1 MKISYKW
8 LKTYLNIDITPER
21 VAQLL
26 TDCGLEV
33 ESLEKIES
41 IKGGLQGVV
50 VGEVMSCAKHPDADK
65 LSITT
70 VNVGDPELLHIVCG
84 APNVAAGQKVLV
96 AALGTIIYSGDES
109 FTIKKS
115 KIRGELSEGMIC
127 VEDELGLGTS
137 HAGIMV
143 LSAEAVVGSK
153 ARDFFN
159 IEDDFVFEIGLT
171 PNRSDATS
179 HIGVARDLSA
189 IINNLPENTTANTSL
204 IYPSVEAFKQDNN
217 SLPIDIIIEDTV
229 ACPRYTGVTISG
241 VEVKDSPDWLK
252 KRLNAI
258 GLRSINNIVD
268 ISNFILFETGQP
280 LHIFDAD
287 MIIGNKVIV
296 KKLPKGTKFITLDDA
311 ERELSGEDLMICN
324 AVEGMCIAGVFG
336 GAKSGVTAQTKN
348 IFIESAYFDPTTIR
362 KTSKLHGLK
371 TDASFRYERGA
382 DPNIT
387 VYALKRAA
395 LLIKEVA
402 GGAIS
407 SPIVDVYPTPISR
420 KSIDIA
426 FANVD
431 KLIGKVIDR
440 NIIKNI
446 LTSLEIE
453 IQSATDNGLSFLIPT
468 NKVDVTRE
476 VDVIEEILRIY
487 GYNNIEIG
495 SELHSSLA
503 FISKPDKEKVQN
515 LVSDY
520 LTNNGFTEIMNNSL
534 TSSDYLNR
542 VSDFDVTN
550 NVKILNPLSKELDV
564 MRQTLL
570 FGGLETII
578 YNVNRKITDLKLYE
592 FGNTYKFNQGQPA
605 DANVT
610 KKYSEEK
617 HLAVFLTGKSQSEA
631 WNTTQENVDFFMLKS
646 YVYNVLKRLRIDVS
660 KLAVNKTVLQYFSE
674 GLDLS
679 TNNTKTIVSFG
690 NLNSKTLTAFDIKQ
704 AVFYADFNWNNI
716 IKLLSAKEIE
726 FVEIPKF
733 PEVRRDLALL
743 INKEIEF
750 GEIVKIAY
758 QVEKNILKKVTLFDI
773 YEGDKLEAGKKSY
786 AVSFILQD
794 TEKTLN
800 DKQIDGIMNRLI
812 KTYNEKLGATLR

>member
-8 LKTYLNIDITPER
+8 LKTYLNIDTTPER

-70 VNVGDPELLHIVCG
+70 VNVGEPELLHIVCG
-84 APNVAAGQKVLV
+84 VPNVAKGQKVLV
-96 AALGTIIYSGDES
+96 ATIGTIIYIGDES

-127 VEDELGLGTS
+127 AEDELGLGTS

-143 LSAEAVVGSK
+143 LAADAVVGSK

-159 IEDDFVFEIGLT
+159 MEDDFVFEIGLT

-189 IINNLPENTTANTSL
+189 VINNLPDSTTANTTL

-217 SLPIDIIIEDTV
+217 SLPIDIIIEDTI

-241 VEVKDSPDWLK
+241 VECKDSPDWLK

-280 LHIFDAD
+280 LHIFDAE
-287 MIIGNKVIV
+287 MITGNKVIV

-324 AVEGMCIAGVFG
+324 TIEGMCIAGVFG

-387 VYALKRAA
+387 AYALKRAA

-407 SPIVDVYPTPISR
+407 SPIVDVYPTPIIN
-420 KSIDIA
+420 KTIDIA
-426 FANVD
+426 YANVD

-453 IQSATDNGLSFLIPT
+453 IQSATDNGLSLLIPT

-515 LVSDY
+515 LISDY

-542 VSDFDVTN
+542 VSAYDATN

-578 YNVNRKITDLKLYE
+578 YNVNRKITDLNIYE
-592 FGNTYKFNQGQPA
+592 FGNTYRFNQGQPM

-631 WNTTQENVDFFMLKS
+631 WNIKQENVDFFTLKS

-660 KLAVNKTVLQYFSE
+660 KLTVNKTVLEYFSE
-674 GLDLS
+674 GLDLT
-679 TNNTKTIVSFG
+679 TNNNKTIVSFG
-690 NLNSKTLTAFDIKQ
+690 NLNAKTLTAFDIKQ

-716 IKLLSAKEIE
+716 IKLLSNKEIE

-758 QVEKNILKKVTLFDI
+758 QVEKNILKKVNLFDI

>member
-8 LKTYLNIDITPER
+8 LKTYLNIDLTPER

-70 VNVGDPELLHIVCG
+70 VNVGEPELLHIVCG
-84 APNVAAGQKVLV
+84 APNVAKGQKVLV
-96 AALGTIIYSGDES
+96 ATIGTIIYSGDES

-127 VEDELGLGTS
+127 AEDELGLGTS

-143 LSAEAVVGSK
+143 LDADAVVGSK

-159 IEDDFVFEIGLT
+159 IKDDFVFEIGLT

-189 IINNLPENTTANTSL
+189 VINNLPDSTTANTTL

-217 SLPIDIIIEDTV
+217 SLPIDIIIEDTI

-280 LHIFDAD
+280 LHIFDAE
-287 MIIGNKVIV
+287 IITGNKVIV

-324 AVEGMCIAGVFG
+324 TIEGMCIAGVFG

-387 VYALKRAA
+387 AYALKRAA

-407 SPIVDVYPTPISR
+407 SPIVDVYPTPIIN
-420 KSIDIA
+420 KTIDIA
-426 FANVD
+426 YANVD

-446 LTSLEIE
+446 LISLEIE
-453 IQSATDNGLSFLIPT
+453 IQSATDNGLSLLIPT

-515 LVSDY
+515 LISDY

-534 TSSDYLNR
+534 TSSEYLNR
-542 VSDFDVTN
+542 VTDYDAAN

-578 YNVNRKITDLKLYE
+578 YNVNRKITDLNIYE
-592 FGNTYKFNQGQPA
+592 FGNTYRFNQGQPM

-631 WNTTQENVDFFMLKS
+631 WNIKQENVDFFTLKS

-660 KLAVNKTVLQYFSE
+660 KLTVNKTVLEYFSE
-674 GLDLS
+674 GLDLT
-679 TNNTKTIVSFG
+679 TNNNKTIVSFG
-690 NLNSKTLTAFDIKQ
+690 NLNAKTLTAFDIKQ

-716 IKLLSAKEIE
+716 IKLLSNKEIE

-758 QVEKNILKKVTLFDI
+758 QVEKNILKKVNLFDI